1 MPRRWDAFL
10 PNSQNRASLFQFI
23 SNCIKPKFFP
33 GLRQKK
39 METAYNEV
47 LWWPAKIS
55 PCNNMRKMTAGL
67 FFTENMSKEG
77 ANQAMMFTADTDV
90 AVIATSVFSELI
102 LLELWI
108 EFGKTANRKYI
119 PIYMKLKLLGPE
131 RVRCLCF
138 IAWLGVMKCFFFK
151 LWKKNGLED
160 MAKLPMVDWKFSKTV
175 Q

>member
-1 MPRRWDAFL
+1 
-10 PNSQNRASLFQFI
+10 
-23 SNCIKPKFFP
+23 
-33 GLRQKK
+33 
-39 METAYNEV
+39 
-47 LWWPAKIS
+47 
-55 PCNNMRKMTAGL
+55 MRKMTAGL

-138 IAWLGVMKCFFFK
+138 IA
-151 LWKKNGLED
+151 
-160 MAKLPMVDWKFSKTV
+160 
-175 Q
+175 